1 MKWKIVTK
9 INVMNNKIVIGAM
22 ELFMNTCQIKSNQ
35 IKIIIVNTDRA
46 FWSCTLFYRNWG
58 YILMNICQ
66 FRSEQ

>member
-22 ELFMNTCQIKSNQ
+22 ELFMNTCQVKSNQ

-46 FWSCTLFYRNWG
+46 FWSCTLFYGNWG
-58 YILMNICQ
+58 YLLMNIWQ